1 LARFFSKKA
10 FSKRNGLGKAYCL
23 GKGLGKTSY
32 KVKTEAGGKPEKPNK
47 FSGFSA
53 NYYP

>member
-1 LARFFSKKA
+1 MAEEKKGFF
-10 FSKRNGLGKAYCL
+10 KRNGLGQAYYL

-32 KVKTEAGGKPEKPNK
+32 KVKTRVDGKPEKQNK

-53 NYYP
+53 NYSP